1 MIRVRVFALGRV
13 ADWRVTYRRATDDMR
28 GYDIT
33 MLGDNIRE
41 VRITDEE
48 TVDARTTGVQIEV
61 SELHREYRSLD
72 PDNAVQELAEIF
84 ALYLKDYREVSI
96 QYEGTQLDPATAI
109 ATTRTEQLT
118 HIDEDGMVHPVELEI
133 IEWRNVTTRGLYLCT
148 ERGFPLSKV
157 TTRFHIG
164 EFHFSAYLK
173 SSFVTKLH
181 GEAQLDLAEMNPL
194 LNACIEEAQQAVKA
208 YFRDRA
214 AERARTVVEE
224 WKAERGSS
232 AESVGRIEVLLKEV
246 WVGWGR
252 SAGRRDKALAALGTR
267 LPRTVGPG
275 RQPAARV
282 LRCAAVLRMTA
293 ATDRAGGPCG
303 PAGRLALDRLAASA
317 TAERRSVVAED
328 RRKRPRT
335 LDAGSAHARPGS
347 CLTMTSSRRPHRRG
361 DDPVPNDRTRP
372 SQQNASRSGNPRQF
386 GVGTPK
392 RRGRRTGCNSR
403 VS

>member
-1 MIRVRVFALGRV
+1 MDALALVR
-13 ADWRVTYRRATDDMR
+13 D
-28 GYDIT
+28 
-33 MLGDNIRE
+33 
-41 VRITDEE
+41 
-48 TVDARTTGVQIEV
+48 
-61 SELHREYRSLD
+61 
-72 PDNAVQELAEIF
+72 
-84 ALYLKDYREVSI
+84 
-96 QYEGTQLDPATAI
+96 
-109 ATTRTEQLT
+109 
-118 HIDEDGMVHPVELEI
+118 
-133 IEWRNVTTRGLYLCT
+133 
-148 ERGFPLSKV
+148 
-157 TTRFHIG
+157 
-164 EFHFSAYLK
+164 EFH
-173 SSFVTKLH
+173 
-181 GEAQLDLAEMNPL
+181 GEWN
-194 LNACIEEAQQAVKA
+194 
-208 YFRDRA
+208 Y
-214 AERARTVVEE
+214 
-224 WKAERGSS
+224 GSS

-252 SAGRRDKALAALGTR
+252 SAGRRDKALAALGAR

-372 SQQNASRSGNPRQF
+372 PQQNASRSGNPRQF

>member
-1 MIRVRVFALGRV
+1 MQARADLPSPYCASAKLVRVSPLVHKDV
-13 ADWRVTYRRATDDMR
+13 ARPKVVHECL
-28 GYDIT
+28 I
-33 MLGDNIRE
+33 
-41 VRITDEE
+41 VR
-48 TVDARTTGVQIEV
+48 
-61 SELHREYRSLD
+61 HR
-72 PDNAVQELAEIF
+72 N
-84 ALYLKDYREVSI
+84 
-96 QYEGTQLDPATAI
+96 
-109 ATTRTEQLT
+109 
-118 HIDEDGMVHPVELEI
+118 
-133 IEWRNVTTRGLYLCT
+133 
-148 ERGFPLSKV
+148 
-157 TTRFHIG
+157 RF
-164 EFHFSAYLK
+164 Y
-173 SSFVTKLH
+173 
-181 GEAQLDLAEMNPL
+181 
-194 LNACIEEAQQAVKA
+194 
-208 YFRDRA
+208 
-214 AERARTVVEE
+214 
-224 WKAERGSS
+224 GSS

-252 SAGRRDKALAALGTR
+252 SAGRRDKALAALGAR

>member
-1 MIRVRVFALGRV
+1 M
-13 ADWRVTYRRATDDMR
+13 TDILQPPS
-28 GYDIT
+28 Y
-33 MLGDNIRE
+33 
-41 VRITDEE
+41 
-48 TVDARTTGVQIEV
+48 
-61 SELHREYRSLD
+61 YYLD
-72 PDNAVQELAEIF
+72 PDRRPPCVSPASVA
-84 ALYLKDYREVSI
+84 ALVKQGCE
-96 QYEGTQLDPATAI
+96 PAPA
-109 ATTRTEQLT
+109 
-118 HIDEDGMVHPVELEI
+118 
-133 IEWRNVTTRGLYLCT
+133 
-148 ERGFPLSKV
+148 
-157 TTRFHIG
+157 RF
-164 EFHFSAYLK
+164 
-173 SSFVTKLH
+173 
-181 GEAQLDLAEMNPL
+181 
-194 LNACIEEAQQAVKA
+194 
-208 YFRDRA
+208 A
-214 AERARTVVEE
+214 AEVMHLGGVFLPEHVDIRLSQVEPE
-224 WKAERGSS
+224 GSS

-252 SAGRRDKALAALGTR
+252 SAGRRDKALAALGAR